1 MRKTN
6 NNVYFN
12 IHHATHIDAPRD
24 SRRFYDARKP
34 LPTEREARETRTVRS
49 SSRTCR
55 SSLKHRLEHYVRA
68 SRPST
73 APESANEEPNTF
85 RMKKKSC
92 YLLDAD
98 PRCEITPSALSV
110 GADVDASPRSTEGDQ
125 APRDARPRFVFEDE
139 NKFLKFCAR
148 HRDEKTPSGL
158 SLSYTLRMGNIWCL
172 AHDSFNLAASQA
184 SVKAFFEKLQ
194 RRATLTAKRFL
205 EHSMP
210 NVMHRGS
217 VDVDQTDKSTSKA
230 NTNEEY
236 DVLDSH
242 ECEEERGESETDDW
256 SFVSYDA

>member
-1 MRKTN
+1 L
-6 NNVYFN
+6 V
-12 IHHATHIDAPRD
+12 
-24 SRRFYDARKP
+24 
-34 LPTEREARETRTVRS
+34 
-49 SSRTCR
+49 
-55 SSLKHRLEHYVRA
+55 
-68 SRPST
+68 
-73 APESANEEPNTF
+73 
-85 RMKKKSC
+85 
-92 YLLDAD
+92 
-98 PRCEITPSALSV
+98 
-110 GADVDASPRSTEGDQ
+110 
-125 APRDARPRFVFEDE
+125 
-139 NKFLKFCAR
+139 
-148 HRDEKTPSGL
+148 
-158 SLSYTLRMGNIWCL
+158 L

-256 SFVSYDA
+256 SFVSYNA

>member
-1 MRKTN
+1 MSKQ
-6 NNVYFN
+6 FK
-12 IHHATHIDAPRD
+12 APPGAHI
-24 SRRFYDARKP
+24 ARIAAVDRAR
-34 LPTEREARETRTVRS
+34 ERERRAEHVQEQEDS
-49 SSRTCR
+49 LSRG
-55 SSLKHRLEHYVRA
+55 
-68 SRPST
+68 
-73 APESANEEPNTF
+73 
-85 RMKKKSC
+85 
-92 YLLDAD
+92 LLDAD